1 MATSHCF
8 NGFWRLT
15 RLSPTTTAESEH
27 DVHVAVI
34 ALYRHYLQL
43 KVRRE
48 YTKNWLRC
56 AGVGCGVA
64 PKRLQETSNHDLRTF
79 RRSRRVEQLLPAL
92 PHLLPPHRAIETF
105 ARE

>member
-34 ALYRHYLQL
+34 ALYRHWRGAELTRPALLSDPPYVDNSG
-43 KVRRE
+43 VRRE
-48 YTKNWLRC
+48 
-56 AGVGCGVA
+56 
-64 PKRLQETSNHDLRTF
+64 
-79 RRSRRVEQLLPAL
+79 LLKGTGIKGGP
-92 PHLLPPHRAIETF
+92 R
-105 ARE
+105 

>member
-34 ALYRHYLQL
+34 ALYRHWRGAELTRPAAWDL
-43 KVRRE
+43 
-48 YTKNWLRC
+48 LRIGNGIRDHSI
-56 AGVGCGVA
+56 AHH
-64 PKRLQETSNHDLRTF
+64 PISNGKSACRK
-79 RRSRRVEQLLPAL
+79 
-92 PHLLPPHRAIETF
+92 
-105 ARE
+105 

>member
-34 ALYRHYLQL
+34 ALYRHWRGAELTRPASMGFAADWQ
-43 KVRRE
+43 RH
-48 YTKNWLRC
+48 
-56 AGVGCGVA
+56 
-64 PKRLQETSNHDLRTF
+64 S
-79 RRSRRVEQLLPAL
+79 RSLDRSPSY
-92 PHLLPPHRAIETF
+92 
-105 ARE
+105 